1 MVFNAFWMG
10 CNVIEGDSDKV
21 ELISFCVGLTVLLGG
36 RMFYFDFM
44 YSEAADWAE
53 ILDVAEQSINFWKAD
68 ILKSPRAW
76 KLDDNLRGAVLRMVM
91 MRTMIMHMIF
101 FGMKTSTLWWWYL
114 VNRRALHW
122 DAEIPRKTRSLSEHV
137 LQHACKMHMKPYVL
151 YVTCWTGSKFITFFL
166 RMFKNSPGN
175 DMSKK

>member
-1 MVFNAFWMG
+1 MVFNGFRMG

-21 ELISFCVGLTVLLGG
+21 ELTSFCVDLTVLLGG

-91 MRTMIMHMIF
+91 ILRRMIMQMIF

-122 DAEIPRKTRSLSEHV
+122 DAENPRKTRSLSEHV

-151 YVTCWTGSKFITFFL
+151 YVTCWTGSKFITFF
-166 RMFKNSPGN
+166 FENV
-175 DMSKK
+175 